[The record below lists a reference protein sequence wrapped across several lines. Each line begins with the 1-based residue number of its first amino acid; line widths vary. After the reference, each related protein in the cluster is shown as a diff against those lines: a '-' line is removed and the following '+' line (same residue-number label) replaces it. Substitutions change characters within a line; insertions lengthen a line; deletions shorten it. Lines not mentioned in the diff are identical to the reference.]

1 MPPQPDRKLVAVSVA
16 DLMLPAFE
24 DDLLVSPAF
33 MEERDTFRAILGAAE
48 NRGDATFA
56 GAPTFILY

>member
-1 MPPQPDRKLVAVSVA
+1 MPPQPDRKLVAVSVMEP
-16 DLMLPAFE
+16 LLPVFE
-24 DDLLVSPAF
+24 DDLLLNPTF

-56 GAPTFILY
+56 ATPTFILY